1 MSNKSPININISDKD
16 ISDKYMNNSND
27 KNNIIYKDYII
38 NLNIELNSENK
49 KLREKLSKTNS
60 TISKNNDEIDKYD
73 NKIRYM
79 KGLLN
84 NLLEL
89 KNLYYTLYKL
99 NNTNLYE
106 NFKQY
111 KIHKNII
118 FDLLIKLNI
127 CQLFILLSII
137 LIITNYYSNKY
148 IILFEYVLLIFW
160 LYNMINIY
168 TNLYKNYKH
177 FNNNLINNINSLKN
191 NIDLKF
197 KEINELESSTISL
210 DNWICEI

>member
-1 MSNKSPININISDKD
+1 MSNKSPININISDKN
-16 ISDKYMNNSND
+16 ISDKNMNNSND

-49 KLREKLSKTNS
+49 KLREKISKTNS

-99 NNTNLYE
+99 NNTNLDE

-148 IILFEYVLLIFW
+148 IILFEYILLMFW
-160 LYNMINIY
+160 FYNIINIY
-168 TNLYKNYKH
+168 TNLYKNFKR

-191 NIDLKF
+191 NIDIKF